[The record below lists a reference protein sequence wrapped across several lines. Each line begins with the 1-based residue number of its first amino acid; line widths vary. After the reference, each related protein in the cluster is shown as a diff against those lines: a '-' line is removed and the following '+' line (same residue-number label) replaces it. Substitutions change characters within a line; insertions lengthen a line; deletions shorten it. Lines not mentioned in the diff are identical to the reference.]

1 LAVVKLKEV
10 SIIGKLADIDG
21 VATVC
26 GRSGVFH
33 ADDAMMQYGDTPDF
47 TAFSEEN
54 PYTEP
59 LQTLR
64 DALTKAGKEVTL
76 LSEKESKNIHMS
88 AEEAIAYAKDITA
101 KLKEWEASKAQAQA
115 KLAEYEESMEAMGH
129 FVGLNLDLDEIS
141 ACEYVNVRFGSLPK
155 ENLEKLNA
163 YKENPNVIFTPCTA
177 DETRQWGLYFAPA
190 ANASDVDRIFSGLK
204 FQKVTLETMTGKPED
219 TVAALRQQRDAE
231 AQIISQAEASTEALW
246 NSEKAKIQQVYT
258 VLAEK
263 NVYYSAICRSAARY
277 EDNFVIIGWI
287 PKEAEADL
295 KKELSQFK
303 LIELSFKGGKEV
315 AKHNPPVK
323 LKNLPFFRGYEF
335 YTKMYGMPGPEDID
349 PTPFIAI
356 MYTILF
362 GIMFGDVGQGFFI
375 ALIGFCF
382 MWLKLK
388 MQVGRI
394 LLHCGI
400 SSMIFGFFYGSV
412 FGFEEWLNPV
422 HQAMGIAFNHHAGKF
437 IEVMSADTSPYII
450 YFTMGLGV
458 VMIVITLIMN
468 IILKFKNGHIGQAI
482 FSTNGIAG
490 MAFYIGLAGVL
501 ANLIVGDLCDYMG
514 FNFFSLPWLLGM
526 VLAPLVF
533 IFFQE
538 PMSELFEGHGFHL
551 EGGVG
556 NFIMQNIFEII
567 VLAIETMSTIMS
579 FLRVGAFVLVHAG
592 MMQVVFSLAQV
603 FGGDGGVVYIIIIV
617 IGNGVI
623 TALEALLVCIQVL
636 RLNYYEMFNRFY
648 AGNGREY
655 VPVVASEMLEAK

>member
-1 LAVVKLKEV
+1 MAVVKLKEV

-88 AEEAIAYAKDITA
+88 ADEAIAYAKDITA
-101 KLKEWEASKAQAQA
+101 KLKEWEASKSQAEL
-115 KLAEYEESMEAMGH
+115 KKAEYEESMEAMGH
-129 FVGLNLDLDEIS
+129 FVGLNLDLDEIG

-219 TVAALRQQRDAE
+219 TVADLRQKRDAE
-231 AQIISQAEASTEALW
+231 SQIIAQAEASTEALW
-246 NSEKAKIQQVYT
+246 NAERAKLQQVYT
-258 VLAEK
+258 LLAEK
-263 NVYYSAICRSAARY
+263 NVYYNAICRSAARY
-277 EDNFVIIGWI
+277 EDNFVLIGWI
-287 PKEAEADL
+287 PKDAEANL

-303 LIELSFKGGKEV
+303 LIELSFKSGKEV

-323 LKNLPFFRGYEF
+323 LHNIPIFRGFEF
-335 YTKMYGMPGPEDID
+335 FTKMYGVPGPEDID
-349 PTPFIAI
+349 PTPFVAI

-375 ALIGFCF
+375 SVIGFCL
-382 MWLKLK
+382 MWLKMK
-388 MQVGRI
+388 MQIGRV

-400 SSMIFGFFYGSV
+400 SSMIFGFFYGSI
-412 FGFEEWLNPV
+412 FGFETWLNPV
-422 HQAMGIAFNHHAGKF
+422 HHAMGIDFNHHAGKF

-458 VMIVITLIMN
+458 LMIVITQIMN
-468 IILKFKNGHIGQAI
+468 IILKFRHGHIGQAI

-501 ANLIVGDLCDYMG
+501 ANLIVGDLCTYIG
-514 FNFFSLPWLLGM
+514 FNGFSLPWLLGM
-526 VLAPLVF
+526 VLAPLVL

-538 PMSELFEGHGFHL
+538 PMAEVFEGHGFHL

-592 MMQVVFSLAQV
+592 MMQVVFSLATV
-603 FGGDGGVVYIIIIV
+603 FGGDGGVIYWIIVV

-636 RLNYYEMFNRFY
+636 RLNYYELFSRFY
-648 AGNGREY
+648 AGDGREY
-655 VPVVASEMLEAK
+655 TPVVASEMMEVR